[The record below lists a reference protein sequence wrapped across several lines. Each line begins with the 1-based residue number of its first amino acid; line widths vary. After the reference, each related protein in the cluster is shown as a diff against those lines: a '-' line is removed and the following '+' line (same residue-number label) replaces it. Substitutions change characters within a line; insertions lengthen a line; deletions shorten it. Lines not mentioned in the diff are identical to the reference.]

1 MQQTTTNLC
10 YLLWRD
16 RRPRQEW
23 AARLAQWAGCDTT
36 HAEALL
42 RDTNLLPDEIR
53 RIAGACGVSEEDLAF
68 ANLLEEAGVS
78 ALSENVKYLVE
89 SLERGGKARLA
100 TALKVDVSTISRWR
114 SGDLKPRDAHV
125 KALHGYFRLPVSV
138 DLYIEPIFLWPK
150 PLTEAARRDWLHRRL
165 DALSTETLHD
175 LFPALERLLGES

>member
-1 MQQTTTNLC
+1 MLSLSYDRLASMQQITTNLC

-16 RRPRQEW
+16 GRPRQEW
-23 AARLAQWAGCDTT
+23 ATRLAQWAGCDTT

-89 SLERGGKARLA
+89 SLEHGGKARLA
-100 TALKVDVSTISRWR
+100 TLLAVDPSTISRWR
-114 SGDLKPRDAHV
+114 SGSLLPRSAHV
-125 KALHGYFRLPVSV
+125 KALHEYFQLPASV
-138 DLYIEPIFLWPK
+138 DLHTEPIFLWPQ
-150 PLTEAARRDWLHRRL
+150 PLT
-165 DALSTETLHD
+165 
-175 LFPALERLLGES
+175 